1 MVIPKKFGWTVYRYG
16 VVRRLWAAAFNK
28 VSSVALSILEVL
40 QNGNG
45 NGIIIA
51 RGKQTDYG
59 RNKPWIQEPT
69 TSILPPSR
77 QPMTANIHVPKKCCG
92 GFILTWWPS
101 MAQVTAMC
109 SICTVSLLTISK
121 EALSI
126 LPAAGTKSYAS
137 GTYFIIRRFLK
148 PLLL

>member
-1 MVIPKKFGWTVYRYG
+1 MYRYG

-59 RNKPWIQEPT
+59 RDVYK
-69 TSILPPSR
+69 R
-77 QPMTANIHVPKKCCG
+77 QDIGSAQPEKYVPKKA
-92 GFILTWWPS
+92 IHVES
-101 MAQVTAMC
+101 
-109 SICTVSLLTISK
+109 
-121 EALSI
+121 
-126 LPAAGTKSYAS
+126 
-137 GTYFIIRRFLK
+137 
-148 PLLL
+148 